1 MNYSGILL
9 HMETFIIHC
18 DGGARGNP
26 GPAASGATVELK
38 TDTETKLVAEVSE
51 WLGETTNN
59 VAEYKAV
66 IFALEAVKKHATS
79 LPVIVEA
86 VLDSQLIV
94 EQMNGNYK
102 VRNEGLKPLYQQVR
116 HLVTELGGAV
126 SFRHVLRA
134 ENKQADRLVNK
145 AIDAVL
151 EKR

>member
-1 MNYSGILL
+1 
-9 HMETFIIHC
+9 METYVIHC

-26 GPAASGATVELK
+26 GPAGSGATVDLK
-38 TDTETKLVAEVSE
+38 TDTGLQRVADVSE

-66 IFALEAVKKHATS
+66 IFALEAVKKHAKQ
-79 LPVIVEA
+79 LPVVVEA

-116 HLVTELGGAV
+116 HLVMELGGSV
-126 SFRHVLRA
+126 SFQHVLRA
-134 ENKQADRLVNK
+134 ENKDADRLVNK
-145 AIDAVL
+145 AIDAAL
-151 EKR
+151 GAK

>member
-1 MNYSGILL
+1 MKNKL
-9 HMETFIIHC
+9 IIYT

-26 GPAASGATVELK
+26 GPAAIGVVVGSK
-38 TDTETKLVAEVSE
+38 SY
-51 WLGETTNN
+51 GEAIGNTTNN
-59 VAEYKAV
+59 IAEYKAV